1 MKPKKSL
8 AKWLDYIESLH
19 PSEIELGL
27 DRVQQVADRAGVLS
41 QTPFVVTI
49 AGTNGK
55 GTTIAALESVLLE
68 AGLCVGAYTSPHLL
82 HYNERVRINGRMIS
96 DQSLCESF
104 SEIDDIRQDISL
116 TYFEFATLS
125 ALWLFKRESL
135 DIILLEVGLGGRL
148 DAVNAVE
155 PDVSVLTSIGFD
167 HTDWLGTTLES
178 IAAEKAAIVRDGK
191 PFICGADNL
200 PTRVQE
206 ALTKRALPFIPRS
219 QFDASTIEDGQG
231 GDKWSWQGIDERNDP
246 VEINGLPPTKI
257 PLANASVALQVL
269 QFLPFEIDDHQVIV
283 GIEKAKL
290 AGRLQQFN
298 IGKMTF
304 LVDVAHNEQAATYLA
319 EQLVKIRLKYNKV
332 IALYS
337 ALRDKDS
344 DAVIKVMSG
353 VVDSWLIASLDAP
366 RASTIE
372 QLNSSLQTN
381 HIDNAQCFTTVREA
395 LLHLSLINDQKTL
408 IVVFGSFYTVAE
420 ALQFYTQSEQ
430 QES

>member
-8 AKWLDYIESLH
+8 AKWLDYIESVH
-19 PSEIELGL
+19 PSEIKLGL

-41 QTPFVVTI
+41 PTPFVVTI

-55 GTTIAALESVLLE
+55 GTT
-68 AGLCVGAYTSPHLL
+68 
-82 HYNERVRINGRMIS
+82 RVRINGRMVS
-96 DQSLCESF
+96 DQSFCESF
-104 SEIDDIRQDISL
+104 SAIDDIRQGISL

-125 ALWLFKRESL
+125 ALWLFKREPL
-135 DIILLEVGLGGRL
+135 DVLLLEVGLGGRL

-178 IAAEKAAIVRDGK
+178 IAAEKAAIMRDGK
-191 PFICGADNL
+191 PFISGADNL
-200 PTRVQE
+200 PVMVQE
-206 ALTKRALPFIPRS
+206 ELTKRAFPFISRS
-219 QFDASTIEDGQG
+219 QFDATTLFDTTAIEVRQG
-231 GDKWSWQGIDERNDP
+231 SAKWRWQGIDERNDP
-246 VEINGLPPTKI
+246 VAINGLPPTKI
-257 PLANASVALQVL
+257 PLANVCVALQVL
-269 QFLPFEIDDHQVIV
+269 PFLPFEIANHQVIA
-283 GIEKAKL
+283 GIEKVSL
-290 AGRLQQFN
+290 AGRLQQLN
-298 IGKMTF
+298 IGKMTV
-304 LVDVAHNEQAATYLA
+304 LVDVAHNEQAASYLA

-337 ALRDKDS
+337 ALKDKDS

-372 QLNSSLQTN
+372 QLHSSLQTN

-420 ALQFYTQSEQ
+420 ALQFYTQNER
-430 QES
+430 QEL